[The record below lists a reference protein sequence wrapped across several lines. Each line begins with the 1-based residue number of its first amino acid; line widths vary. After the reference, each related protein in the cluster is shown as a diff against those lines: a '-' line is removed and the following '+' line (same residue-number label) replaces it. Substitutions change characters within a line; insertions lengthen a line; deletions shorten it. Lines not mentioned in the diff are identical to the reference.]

1 MLEIERKF
9 LVNSDD
15 YKLEATSKQ
24 HIAQGYLSSVPERTV
39 RVRIRGES
47 GFLTIKG
54 KSNETGT
61 TRYEWETE
69 IPLHEAK
76 QLMLLCE
83 PGAVEKLRYMV
94 PIGEHTYE
102 IDEFL
107 GDNAGLVLA
116 EIELSNESEVFSKP
130 VWLGSEVTQDQK
142 YYNSQLLKNPFK
154 KWNK

>member
-83 PGAVEKLRYMV
+83 PGAVEKLRYLV

>member
-9 LVNSDD
+9 LVNSED

-83 PGAVEKLRYMV
+83 PGAVEKLRYLV